1 MRKAI
6 LSALGLMLVC
16 SGALAQD
23 KPAETKAGEAAQK
36 AAGAVD
42 QAAAATNTTTTAAA
56 ASTPPGGPKYGTAG
70 CGLGSI
76 LFGAKPGIV
85 QIFAATTN
93 ATSATQTFGITSGTS
108 NCVDAEGGANSAK
121 AFVETNREALAKD
134 IARGSGETISSLSS
148 LAGCGNDKAVG
159 AKLQKSYKKIFPNA
173 RVSSGAVGD
182 SVITTLKSDATLAC
196 RNLG

>member
-6 LSALGLMLVC
+6 VSALGVLLVC
-16 SGALAQD
+16 GTAMAQD
-23 KPAETKAGEAAQK
+23 KKPAETKVGGAAEK

-42 QAAAATNTTTTAAA
+42 QAAAATNTTASNAPAAGA
-56 ASTPPGGPKYGTAG
+56 GAKYGTAG

-76 LFGAKPGIV
+76 VFGAKPGIV

-93 ATSATQTFGITSGTS
+93 GTSGNQTFGITSGTS
-108 NCVDAEGGANSAK
+108 NCVDAEGGSNSAK
-121 AFVETNREALAKD
+121 SFIETNREALAKD

-148 LAGCGNDKAVG
+148 LAGCGNDRAVG
-159 AKLQKSYKKIFPNA
+159 AKLQKSYKKIFPSA

-182 SVITTLKSDATLAC
+182 SVVSTLKSDSTLAC

>member
-6 LSALGLMLVC
+6 ISALGVLLVC
-16 SGALAQD
+16 GSAMAQEAKKEETQTKVGGAI
-23 KPAETKAGEAAQK
+23 
-36 AAGAVD
+36 D

-56 ASTPPGGPKYGTAG
+56 AATPAGGPKYGTAG

-76 LFGAKPGIV
+76 VFGAKPGIV

-93 ATSATQTFGITSGTS
+93 GTSANQTFGITSGTS

-148 LAGCGNDKAVG
+148 LAGCGNERAVG
-159 AKLQKSYKKIFPNA
+159 AKLQKNFKKIFPSA
-173 RVSSGAVGD
+173 RVSNGAVGD
-182 SVITTLKSDATLAC
+182 SVVTTLKSDATLAC
-196 RNLG
+196 GNLG